1 MNDVASPPA
10 LRVTREHAL
19 HALYEAAE
27 LEHNLMCTYLYA
39 AFSLKDGEADGLSAE
54 EAAAVKRWRSV
65 LIGVAI
71 EEMGHLTAVWNI
83 TAALGGAPRFGRG
96 NFPLDPGYLPAGVVV
111 KLAPFNAATL
121 QHFVFLERP
130 HGSGECDGEGFS
142 YERPYIRGGGV
153 RRLTPMGLNYDTV
166 GDFYSALSKGLRDLV
181 DQYGEGGTFDG
192 DPALQISPHEVD
204 LMGAKPV
211 ICLKTALAA
220 FDAIVVQGEGAPSDS
235 VDSHYHKFAEI
246 RDEYQ
251 RLLQRNPA
259 FAPAFPAAT
268 NPVLRRPPRP
278 EGRVWLENPEAIA
291 VVDLANASYCLMI
304 RLLGYA
310 YALRGPSAEKAL
322 AVDLAICL
330 MRAIVPLA
338 ERAARLPAGPSN
350 PGCHAG
356 MSFTALRDAAPFPEG
371 RAARR
376 FFVERFGQLA
386 DAGQALRAGGDPRT
400 VLAADLL
407 ASVARRASRG
417 FDLSKPAPGTA
428 AANVGQGASGGQ
440 PGAAAQGSPGIQPA
454 GSAQASPGVQP
465 AGSAQASPGA
475 QLGAVA
481 RAAGGAAALSGAAQD
496 SGGARLSAA
505 AQMVAGGQ
513 GARAANDSHGTMGG
527 ASGTSFGVHAGG
539 AAAGQ
544 GTTAGESTIVNGV
557 ETVKGERLELS
568 FEAKR
573 CIHARFCVTGAPNVF
588 LANVQGPWIHPDAME
603 VERVVEIAH
612 ACPSGAIRYHRTDGV
627 HDEPAPPV
635 NLASIR
641 EAGPYAFRGQ
651 LQIDGEAVGFRA
663 TLCRCGASKNK
674 PFCDGSH
681 HEAGFSA
688 TGEPPSGKTDMLPV
702 RDGVLSIDPEI
713 NGPLAVRGNL
723 EITSGTGRVV
733 ARVVNA
739 RLCRCGG
746 SSTKPFCDGTHAKIG
761 FKSTN

>member
-1 MNDVASPPA
+1 MNDVAAPVLPI
-10 LRVTREHAL
+10 TREHAF

-39 AFSLKDGEADGLSAE
+39 AFSLKDGVVDGLSVE
-54 EAAAVKRWRSV
+54 EAEAVKRWRSV
-65 LIGVAI
+65 LIKVAV

-83 TAALGGAPRFGRG
+83 TAALGGAPRSGRT
-96 NFPLDPGYLPAGVVV
+96 NFPLDPGSLPAGIVV
-111 KLAPFNAATL
+111 KLAPFNPATL

-130 HGSGECDGEGFS
+130 TGSTERDGEGFA
-142 YERPYIRGGGV
+142 YERSYIRGSDT

-166 GDFYSALSKGLRDLV
+166 GDFYIALSKGLREIV
-181 DQYGEGGTFDG
+181 SQFGEDVTFDG
-192 DPALQISPHEVD
+192 DPALQMSPNEID

-235 VDSHYHKFAEI
+235 VGSHYQKFVGVRE
-246 RDEYQ
+246 EYE
-251 RLLQRNPA
+251 RLLQKNPG
-259 FAPAFPAAT
+259 FVPAFPAAT

-278 EGRVWLENPEAIA
+278 EGRVWLENSEAIA
-291 VVDLANASYCLMI
+291 VVDLANASYGLML
-304 RLLGYA
+304 RLLAYA
-310 YALRGPSAEKAL
+310 YSLPGPSAEKAL
-322 AVDLAICL
+322 TVDLAICL
-330 MRAIVPLA
+330 MRAVVPLA

-356 MSFTALRDAAPFPEG
+356 MSFTALRDSASLPPG

-386 DAGQALRAGGDPRT
+386 TVGESLRACGDPRAAT
-400 VLAADLL
+400 AADLL
-407 ASVARRASRG
+407 TSLSKRATRG
-417 FDLSKPAPGTA
+417 FDLSKPAA
-428 AANVGQGASGGQ
+428 
-440 PGAAAQGSPGIQPA
+440 
-454 GSAQASPGVQP
+454 
-465 AGSAQASPGA
+465 
-475 QLGAVA
+475 AVA
-481 RAAGGAAALSGAAQD
+481 QGGAAGAAQ
-496 SGGARLSAA
+496 ATTV
-505 AQMVAGGQ
+505 QAGTPRATGPAQ
-513 GARAANDSHGTMGG
+513 GAAN
-527 ASGTSFGVHAGG
+527 G
-539 AAAGQ
+539 AAVQSAGPS
-544 GTTAGESTIVNGV
+544 STVVNGI
-557 ETVKGERLELS
+557 ETAVGQKLELS
-568 FEAKR
+568 FETKR

-588 LANVQGPWIHPDAME
+588 LANVKGPWIHPDAME
-603 VERVVEIAH
+603 VERVVEVAH
-612 ACPSGAIRYHRTDGV
+612 ACPSGAISYHRLDGV
-627 HDEPAPPV
+627 HDETAPPV
-635 NLASIR
+635 NLAGVR

-681 HEAGFSA
+681 HDVGFSA

-702 RDGVLSIDPEI
+702 RDGVLAIEPEI

-733 ARVVNA
+733 ARVMTA

-746 SSTKPFCDGTHAKIG
+746 SASKPFCDGTHAKIG